1 MIKQCAA
8 TTWAMSLHD
17 MRPERPTKTCAL
29 SLSTGQSMQQAPGLQ
44 RAFARNVCSSGPAVE
59 EPDLPSLT
67 KTATA
72 RSP

>member
-1 MIKQCAA
+1 MINQFALSLSTMCAL
-8 TTWAMSLHD
+8 SL
-17 MRPERPTKTCAL
+17 PPCAL
-29 SLSTGQSMQQAPGLQ
+29 SLSKGAVKAANTGPQ